1 MQTPLPPTPLTR
13 SDVFAALGVILAFK
27 TLDEGSQQDV
37 RLPKYINIDEIVMHG
52 NSLLEE
58 VGGQLHPI
66 AARYL
71 KSLQRME
78 AKLKTVS
85 TNRAKVIESLPP
97 LPADEP
103 PLQQQQID
111 YSMQPFPGN
120 IPMTEDFTQ
129 FQMGQPM
136 MFVEDFSEIESMFY
150 NTGWFGQTGDWEGP
164 FQ

>member
-1 MQTPLPPTPLTR
+1 LYPTPLTHA
-13 SDVFAALGVILAFK
+13 DVFAALGVILAFK
-27 TLDEGSQQDV
+27 TLDEGSRQDV
-37 RLPKYINIDEIVMHG
+37 RVPKYIDIDEIVAHG

-78 AKLKTVS
+78 AKLQTVS

-97 LPADEP
+97 LPAEEP

-111 YSMQPFPGN
+111 YSMHPCPATMN
-120 IPMTEDFTQ
+120 EDFTQ

-136 MFVEDFSEIESMFY
+136 VFVEDFSEIESMFY
-150 NTGWFGQTGDWEGP
+150 NTGWFGQVGEWEGP